1 MDRQTIGRLISVLA
15 GAAVLF
21 GFEQGLGMKF
31 YFAVPAAVAVYVV
44 LRLAIG
50 HLWGTGDK
58 TT

>member
-1 MDRQTIGRLISVLA
+1 MISVLA

-21 GFEQGLGMKF
+21 GLEQGLDMKF
-31 YFAVPAAVAVYVV
+31 YFAVPVAVAVYVA

-50 HLWGTGDK
+50 FLWGAGDK

>member
-1 MDRQTIGRLISVLA
+1 MERQTIGRLISVLA

-21 GFEQGLGMKF
+21 GLEQGLGMKF
-31 YFAVPAAVAVYVV
+31 YYAVPVAVVVYVA

-50 HLWGTGDK
+50 SLWSAGDK